1 MKIAVNHLARIE
13 GHANLVIDGARGQ
26 VRDLRLEIVEAPR
39 FFEPMLQGCHYTEV
53 APIAARICGICSNS
67 HTLVSIEASERA
79 LGIEVSEQ
87 TWQLRR
93 LLAFG
98 EILQSHLV
106 QLYFMALPDY
116 YGEASILPLVHS
128 ERALVHHAL
137 ELKRL
142 ANDIL
147 RVVGGRPVHP
157 VTPVVGGFTRLPEA
171 AELMDLRR
179 RLVLVLPDLEATVE
193 IFAGLDYPDFAREVP
208 ALSLRGEGDYPI
220 FGTTLVTSSGR
231 HCDLADFRTLVEEYQ
246 VPWSTAKLA
255 RMQGRDYMVG
265 PLARLRNNFDRLSPM
280 ARQVADAL
288 RVGPDT
294 RNPYRI
300 LCARLVEVVHGVERA
315 IHLIDDL
322 LQTGLQ
328 EEPVA
333 VPTRYGSA
341 VAAIEA
347 PRGLL
352 FHCYDYD
359 DAGRIKAADCIIPT
373 AQNLAS
379 IEADLRQRVP
389 ELLHLERQELTRQCE
404 QLIRA
409 YDPCISCSTHLL
421 RVDIV

>member
-13 GHANLVIDGARGQ
+13 GHANLVIDSARGQ
-26 VRDLRLEIVEAPR
+26 VRELRLEIVEAPR
-39 FFEPMLQGCHYTEV
+39 FFEPMLKGCHYSEV

-67 HTLVSIEASERA
+67 HTLVSLEASERA

-87 TWQLRR
+87 TRQLRR

-116 YGEASILPLVHS
+116 YGVASILPLVHS

-147 RVVGGRPVHP
+147 RVIGGRPVHP
-157 VTPVVGGFTRLPEA
+157 VTPVVGGFTRLPDA

-193 IFAGLDYPDFAREVP
+193 IFAGLDYPDFEREVT
-208 ALSLRGEGDYPI
+208 ALSLLGDGDYPV
-220 FGTTLVTSSGR
+220 FGDTLVTSGGR
-231 HCDLADFRTLVEEYQ
+231 GAAVADFRDLVEEYQ
-246 VPWSTAKLA
+246 VPWSTAKFA
-255 RMQGRDYMVG
+255 RMDGRDYMVG
-265 PLARLRNNFDRLSPM
+265 PLARLRNNHDRLSAM
-280 ARQVADAL
+280 ARQVAEAL
-288 RVGPDT
+288 DVGPAT
-294 RNPYRI
+294 ANPYRI
-300 LCARLVEVVHGVERA
+300 LPARLVEVVHGVERS

-322 LQTGLQ
+322 LLAGLQ
-328 EEPVA
+328 EEELPAPDRFGAAVA
-333 VPTRYGSA
+333 V
-341 VAAIEA
+341 IEA

-352 FHCYDYD
+352 FHAYDYGD
-359 DAGRIKAADCIIPT
+359 DGRIRAADCIIPT

-379 IEADLRQRVP
+379 IEADLRLRVP
-389 ELLHLERQELTRQCE
+389 QVLDLGREDLTRQCE

-421 RVDIV
+421 RVDFD

>member
-13 GHANLVIDGARGQ
+13 GHANLVIDCARGQ
-26 VRDLRLEIVEAPR
+26 MRELRLEIVEAPR
-39 FFEPMLQGCHYTEV
+39 FFEPMLKGCHYTEV

-79 LGIEVSEQ
+79 LGVDVSEQ
-87 TWQLRR
+87 TRQLRR

-116 YGEASILPLVHS
+116 YGEASILPLVHT

-157 VTPVVGGFTRLPEA
+157 VTPVIGGFTRLPDA

-193 IFAGLDYPDFAREVP
+193 IFAALDYPEFEREVP
-208 ALSLRGEGDYPI
+208 ALSLQGEGDYPI
-220 FGTTLVTSSGR
+220 FGTTLVTSSGQD
-231 HCDLADFRTLVEEYQ
+231 CAVAAFRTLVEEYQ
-246 VPWSTAKLA
+246 VPWSTAKFA
-255 RMQGRDYMVG
+255 RMDGRDYMVG
-265 PLARLRNNFDRLSPM
+265 PLARLRNNYQRLSPM

-288 RVGPDT
+288 EVGPET

-300 LCARLVEVVHGVERA
+300 LPARLVEVVHGVERA

-328 EEPVA
+328 DEELPAPSRFGAAVA
-333 VPTRYGSA
+333 V
-341 VAAIEA
+341 IEA

-352 FHCYDYD
+352 FHVYDYD
-359 DAGRIKAADCIIPT
+359 DDGRIRAADCIIPT
-373 AQNLAS
+373 AQNLAC
-379 IEADLRQRVP
+379 IEADLRSRVP
-389 ELLHLERQELTRQCE
+389 EVLHLERADLTRQCE

-421 RVDIV
+421 RVDFV